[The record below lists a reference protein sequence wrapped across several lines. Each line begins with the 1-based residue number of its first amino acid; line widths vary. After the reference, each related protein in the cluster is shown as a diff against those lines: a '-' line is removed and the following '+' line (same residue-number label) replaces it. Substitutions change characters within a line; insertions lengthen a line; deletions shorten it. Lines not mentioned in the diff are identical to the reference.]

1 MCFES
6 KAEGTEE
13 AFDEE
18 GVDPVLADGGWT
30 AL

>member
-18 GVDPVLADGGWT
+18 GSPVLADGGWT